1 MYTNNN
7 SLLFSFAIALN
18 SKSSAFQSY
27 IIFSVVVHFMIYK
40 TPCIYIFI
48 LINIFFCY
56 FKCMEFNVVSGTTG
70 RVKYIRNDIVTLE
83 KSTGIIPVFPV
94 FTNGQSYYPLTP
106 AYSSTVHKIIGQDM
120 AHVTLVFKTRSYR
133 LLSAMLP

>member
-1 MYTNNN
+1 
-7 SLLFSFAIALN
+7 
-18 SKSSAFQSY
+18 
-27 IIFSVVVHFMIYK
+27 
-40 TPCIYIFI
+40 
-48 LINIFFCY
+48 
-56 FKCMEFNVVSGTTG
+56 MEFNVVSGTTG
-70 RVKYIRNDIVTLE
+70 RVKYIRNGIVTLE

-94 FTNGQSYYPLTP
+94 FTNGQSYYPLTL